1 LRSGTTLAGIL
12 DLIGTVRRQTE
23 IPLILFS
30 YYNPIWVYGP
40 ERFSRTAQAAGVD
53 GVLIVDLPLEEAGEL
68 RRYTDPADL
77 DFISLVAPTTGSQR
91 LAAIAARA
99 RGFIYTI
106 SVIGITGTIAPELT
120 VLDRR
125 VAQIRKV
132 TDLPL
137 VAGFGLSDPDQ
148 VRSAARSVDGVVVGS
163 ALVQRIHDF
172 RHRKDLTR
180 QVGVYARQLKRALSP
195 RP

>member
-1 LRSGTTLAGIL
+1 
-12 DLIGTVRRQTE
+12 
-23 IPLILFS
+23 
-30 YYNPIWVYGP
+30 
-40 ERFSRTAQAAGVD
+40 VD